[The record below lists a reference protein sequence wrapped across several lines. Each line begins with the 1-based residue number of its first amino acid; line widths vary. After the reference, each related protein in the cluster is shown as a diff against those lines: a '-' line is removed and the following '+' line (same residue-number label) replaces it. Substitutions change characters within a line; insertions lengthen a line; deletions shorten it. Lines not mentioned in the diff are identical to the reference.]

1 MIGKVTKG
9 ASFFHCISYCLED
22 KMELTEAMKG
32 QLTRIDNLQ
41 HKDRAEVLEYN
52 KCFGDKFELAEQ
64 FRDVQKLSKWVEK
77 PVLHLSF
84 RLAPGDSLTRQQF
97 IEIGREAAKEFDV
110 ADHQY
115 ICILHKDTQQQ
126 HIHIVAN
133 RVGFDG
139 KVAKD
144 GNSYK
149 RMATLCRRLE
159 KQYNLQQIL
168 SPRAF
173 LSPEDRL
180 LPRHD
185 IRRDRLRKDIQRV
198 LREVDQFSE
207 FEKKMTGLGYK
218 VIKGRGISF
227 IDDKKVKIKGSEVGF
242 SLMKIEKI
250 LALKQVLALSQK
262 ESSAGQQPGAGSSS
276 TTPSRRLTLNPVP
289 LSAGTKT
296 QFIAALISK
305 LLEPVP
311 QMGGGVPYELTE
323 EYKKKKKKK
332 RPSL

>member
-1 MIGKVTKG
+1 MIGHVSKG
-9 ASFFHCISYCLED
+9 ASFFHCISYCLKD
-22 KMELTEAMKG
+22 KQELTEVMKAE
-32 QLTRIDNLQ
+32 LTLTDNLQ

-52 KCFGDKFELAEQ
+52 QCFGNEFELAEQ
-64 FRDVQKLSKWVEK
+64 FQDVSKLSKWVEK

-84 RLAPGDSLTRQQF
+84 RLAPGDSLTREQF
-97 IEIGREAAKEFDV
+97 IEIGREAAREFDV

-115 ICILHKDTQQQ
+115 ICILHKDTKQQ

-149 RMATLCRRLE
+149 RMAALCRRLE

-185 IRRDRLRKDIQRV
+185 VRRDRLRKDIQRV
-198 LREVDQFSE
+198 LKEVDQFSE
-207 FEKKMTGLGYK
+207 FEKKMTELGHK

-262 ESSAGQQPGAGSSS
+262 GSSAGQHPGEGSRSG
-276 TTPSRRLTLNPVP
+276 TTSRRLTVNLVP
-289 LSAGTKT
+289 RSAGTKT
-296 QFIAALISK
+296 QFISALISK

-311 QMGGGVPYELTE
+311 QMGGGIPYELTE